1 VGYNSFVDNT
11 GLPSFV

>member
-1 VGYNSFVDNT
+1 VGYNSVDDNI